1 MMNITYKTN
10 TFNLNEIAP
19 ILFLLMW
26 SSGAVM
32 VRVGLLYSSMW
43 TFLAIRA
50 LISLSCIGLIYL
62 VMIKINKTPLKVI
75 ATKDKIQIWI
85 VGLLLQVLYLSFY
98 FISIDTGISP
108 GLVTLILGLQPLL
121 IPIFCKHKLDSTK
134 VALLML
140 GFVGLSIAILGTKD
154 VEMLALSGILF
165 AGLALLS
172 ITLGTIRQ
180 GKLEVNLVQAMFYQN
195 LLSASIFVVIGY
207 INGWQV
213 TWTTEFIF
221 SALWMS
227 VVVSVG
233 ALLLLMYMIQR
244 ESSDS
249 VGVLFYAIPILT
261 FLFDYFLFDEKL
273 TLVTFIGIILVATSV
288 VLYRKKA
295 VLQSTSNT

>member
-32 VRVGLLYSSMW
+32 VRVGLLYSSVW

-50 LISLSCIGLIYL
+50 LISLSYIGLIYL

-207 INGWQV
+207 INGWH
-213 TWTTEFIF
+213 F